1 MRPLIRKYTFKF
13 TAAILT
19 LVLLLNT
26 SMTALAAEEKPILNA
41 KQLAILSEAL
51 HVVELQKE
59 IWGIPDTD
67 FNSLRL
73 GKAIPM
79 YEYIN
84 NTFEPEPLW
93 DTYPLIDNNKL
104 VLLATE
110 RTGEYSGR
118 FQISTALVK
127 ELGQTLDYEL
137 PFAIV
142 YDRNGVY
149 LYANDQFTLLGSF
162 REDDTRSVLDTSA
175 TIPQGLLETV
185 SLSEN
190 TDFEY
195 ISYIA
200 IAMELHRNNI
210 DRLCKIFTAST
221 EP

>member
-1 MRPLIRKYTFKF
+1 MRQLIRKHTFKF

-19 LVLLLNT
+19 LLLLLNI
-26 SMTALAAEEKPILNA
+26 SMNALAAEKEPILSA
-41 KQLAILSEAL
+41 KQTAALSEAL

-73 GKAIPM
+73 GKLIPM

-84 NTFEPEPLW
+84 NTFEPVW
-93 DTYPLIDNNKL
+93 DTYPLIDNNNKL
-104 VLLATE
+104 VLIATE
-110 RTGEYSGR
+110 VSDEYSCR

-127 ELGQTLDYEL
+127 ELGQVLDYEL

-162 REDDTRSVLDTSA
+162 REHDTRSVLDTSA

-200 IAMELHRNNI
+200 IAMVLHRNNI
-210 DRLCKIFTAST
+210 DRLCRTFTPST